1 LQQNKK
7 LKITLRKMKKMY
19 FAIVAFLFTAVAFSQ
34 GVTTASVGGQ
44 VTDQTGEPLPGASIV
59 AIHTPSGTT
68 YGAATDFDGYYRI
81 SNMRT
86 GGPYQITISYIGY
99 EDYKNSNVFL
109 NLGDTQR
116 ISTQL
121 GEALN
126 ALDEI
131 VVVAQANG
139 VFDSGKTGAETNV
152 SQRQVTNLPTISR
165 DISDFARLTPQAKV
179 SGDNIISV
187 AGQNN
192 RYNAIY
198 IDGAVNNDVFG
209 LAGSGTNGGQTGVSP
224 ISLDAIES
232 FQINVAPFD
241 VRQSG
246 FAGASINAITKS
258 GTNTTE
264 GSVYGFYR
272 NQDMVGKTP
281 VGIAGD
287 NERTK
292 LDEFSAQTYG
302 VRIGGPIVQDKLF
315 YFVNYE
321 RQDNETPQP
330 FDIGTYR
337 GAATAADLQQLSD
350 FLVNNYGY
358 NPGGYANNTSS
369 LVSDKLIAKID
380 WNINENHKLSLKHS
394 YVKAVEFDAPGSNQG
409 SISFLNGAIDF
420 SSTTNSTALEL
431 NSKIGDN
438 MANNLVVGYT
448 TVNDDRNFVG
458 NPFPAVEISA
468 GSTNDRIFFGSE
480 AFSTANL
487 LEQSVLTITDNFEIY
502 SGPHTITI
510 GTNNEFSSAKNVF
523 FGRNFGYYRF
533 SSLNDFLTGQNA
545 NRFRRGYSLLG
556 GIGDDSQGAAEFDIF
571 QFGLYVQDIVNV
583 TDNFKFTMGAR
594 IDIPYWA
601 DGLANDDFNTRT
613 VALLEANGK
622 DLKGARVGQGIKAN
636 VHFSPRVGFN
646 WDVNGDRS
654 TQIRG
659 GLGVFT
665 SRIPLVWPG
674 GAYNNNGLTAGLLD
688 LSGGAVPAFNPDVN
702 QQFSNPAPG
711 TGGLG
716 GNIDLFEENF
726 KLPQILKMN
735 IAFDQKLPGGFT
747 LSTDF
752 IWNDNITAIAYENL
766 NLAGPQF
773 ETTGAG
779 SRVNYRNVR
788 LDGTYNEIFL
798 ATNTGEGSS
807 YNVSGTLSKD
817 IFTPKVDIRTSA
829 TYSYGDSD
837 VLIDATSSQNSSQWQ
852 NLETVNGSNR
862 PVLSRSDF
870 SPGHRIIANSTIE
883 LKWTDNLR
891 TRLGLFYE
899 GAIGE
904 PFSYVVAGSG
914 LINDTGAFASAL
926 AYVPRNE
933 AEAQLD
939 FFRNRG
945 TIIPGTPTPAEQWA
959 ALDAFIEGDEYLS
972 TRRGQF
978 AERNASRTDWIHILD
993 LKFAQEFRFQVG
1005 KTLNKIEFTADIF
1018 NFTNL
1023 LNKEWGVRTF
1033 ANFNQVQLLNFA
1045 GFQPDGTTPNFTYN
1059 ASAPD
1064 TKNIIDDAGLNSSR
1078 WQMQLG
1084 LRYSF

>member
-1 LQQNKK
+1 
-7 LKITLRKMKKMY
+7 MKKMY

>member
-1 LQQNKK
+1 
-7 LKITLRKMKKMY
+7 MKKMY
-19 FAIVAFLFTAVAFSQ
+19 FAIVAFLFTAVVFSQ
-34 GVTTASVGGQ
+34 GVTTSAIGGQ
-44 VTDQTGEPLPGASIV
+44 VTDETGEPLPGASVV
-59 AIHTPSGTT
+59 AIHTPSGST

-99 EDYKNSNVFL
+99 EDFKNANVFL
-109 NLGDTQR
+109 NLGDAQR
-116 ISTQL
+116 ISAQL

-131 VVVAQANG
+131 VVVAQSSG
-139 VFDSGKTGAETNV
+139 VFDAGKTGAETNV
-152 SQRQVTNLPTISR
+152 SQRQVTTLPTISR

-179 SGDNIISV
+179 SGDNVISI

-292 LDEFSAQTYG
+292 LSDFSAQTYG
-302 VRIGGPIVQDKLF
+302 IRVGGPIVKDKLF
-315 YFVNYE
+315 YFINYE

-350 FLVNNYGY
+350 FLINTYDY
-358 NPGGYANNTSS
+358 NPGGYENNTSS

-394 YVKAVEFDAPGSNQG
+394 YVKAVQFNAPGSNQG
-409 SISFLNGAIDF
+409 SINFLNGAIDF

-448 TVNDDRNFVG
+448 TVNDDRNITG
-458 NPFPAVEISA
+458 SPFPAVEISDGA
-468 GSTNDRIFFGSE
+468 TNDRINFGSE

-502 SGPHTITI
+502 SGIHTITI

-533 SSLNDFLTGQNA
+533 RSLNDFLTGQSA
-545 NRFRRGYSLLG
+545 NRFRHGYSLLG
-556 GIGDDSQGAAEFDIF
+556 GLGDDSQGAAEFDIF
-571 QFGLYVQDIVNV
+571 QFGLYVQDVINV

-594 IDIPYWA
+594 IDIPYWS
-601 DGLANDDFNTRT
+601 DGLENEDFNTRT
-613 VALLEANGK
+613 IGILEANGK
-622 DLKGARVGQGIKAN
+622 DLRGARVGQGINAN
-636 VHFSPRVGFN
+636 VHFSPRIGFN

-654 TQIRG
+654 TQLRG

-665 SRIPLVWPG
+665 SRMPLVWPG

-688 LSGGAVPAFNPDVN
+688 LSRTAVPAFNPNVN

-711 TGGLG
+711 TGGKG
-716 GNIDLFEENF
+716 GNIDLFEEDF
-726 KLPQILKMN
+726 KLPQLLKLN
-735 IAFDQKLPGGFT
+735 IAVDQKLPGGFV

-773 ETTGAG
+773 TTTGAG
-779 SRVNYRNVR
+779 SRSNYRNLR
-788 LDGTYNEIFL
+788 LDNTYNEIFL

-817 IFTPKVDIRTSA
+817 ISTNKLDIRTQA

-837 VLIDATSSQNSSQWQ
+837 VLVDATSSQNSSQWQ

-870 SPGHRIIANSTIE
+870 SPGHRIIANSTLE

-891 TRLGLFYE
+891 TRIGLFYE
-899 GAIGE
+899 GAVGE
-904 PFSYVVAGSG
+904 PFSYVVGGSG
-914 LINDTGAFASAL
+914 LINDTGAFSSAL

-945 TIIPGTPTPAEQWA
+945 VIIPNTPTPAQQWA
-959 ALDAFIEGDEYLS
+959 ALDAFIESDDYL
-972 TRRGQF
+972 RDKRGQF
-978 AERNASRTDWIHILD
+978 AERNASRTNWIHIVD
-993 LKFAQEFRFQVG
+993 LKFAQEFRFTTG
-1005 KTLNKIEFTADIF
+1005 KTLHRIEFTSDIF

-1023 LNKEWGVRTF
+1023 INKEWGVRTF
-1033 ANFNQVQLLNFA
+1033 ANFNQVQLLNFT
-1045 GFQPDGTTPNFTYN
+1045 GFKPDGSTPNFTYN
-1059 ASAPD
+1059 ARAPE
-1064 TKNIIDDAGLNSSR
+1064 TTNIIDDSGLNSSR